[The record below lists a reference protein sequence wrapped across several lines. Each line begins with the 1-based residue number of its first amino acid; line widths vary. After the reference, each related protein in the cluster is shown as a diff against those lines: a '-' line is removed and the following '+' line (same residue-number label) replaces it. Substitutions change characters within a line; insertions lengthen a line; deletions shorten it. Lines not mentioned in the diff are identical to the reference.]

1 MDCYYGIVSTNEEPV
16 ADLCVLDARDDG
28 TALARARAVAG
39 QVAGWERIS
48 VYAGERAVGV
58 VSRVAEAAE
67 LPLAA

>member
-1 MDCYYGIVSTNEEPV
+1 MDCYYCIVSTNEEPV
-16 ADLCVLDARDDG
+16 ADLAVLDARDDR

-48 VYAGERAVGV
+48 VYAGERVVGV
-58 VSRVAEAAE
+58 VSRVAETTE